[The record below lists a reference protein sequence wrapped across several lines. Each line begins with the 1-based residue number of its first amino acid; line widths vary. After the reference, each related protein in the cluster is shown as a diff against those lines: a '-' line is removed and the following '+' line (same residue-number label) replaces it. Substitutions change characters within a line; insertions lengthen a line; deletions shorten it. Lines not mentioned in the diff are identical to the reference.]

1 MNELSDNFLLSMD
14 EFSAARVEDTRAI
27 EMTHLAHPE
36 AVGLSEAHVLIAG
49 YIVIETISVLE
60 GETHSV
66 INSVSVLPEP
76 VTDVR
81 VAFDMP
87 PPFAHYVFTDLA
99 DQERFIRE
107 VFFQIDYSV

>member
-1 MNELSDNFLLSMD
+1 MNELSDNFLLTMD
-14 EFSAARVEDTRAI
+14 EFSAARVNDARAI

-36 AVGLSEAHVLIAG
+36 AVGLKESFTLIVG
-49 YIVIETISVLE
+49 YIVIETIGVLE

-76 VTDVR
+76 VKDVR

-99 DQERFIRE
+99 DQDRFIRE
-107 VFFQIDYSV
+107 VLLQVDYSV